1 MPRTTAAQV
10 KAIIETDS
18 SIIVADADL
27 DPFILVANELVT
39 ELCTGTAG
47 PTPAYT
53 GTRLEL
59 IERWLAAHFY
69 CVRDPRSTSES
80 AGVSVNYENKVDLGL
95 SLSRYGQ
102 QAKLLDTAGGL
113 ATLDEQTKKGT
124 NRRVS
129 VSWLGSPPSELTITD

>member
-18 SIIVADADL
+18 SIIVVDADL

-47 PTPAYT
+47 PTTAYT
-53 GTRLEL
+53 STRLEL

-69 CVRDPRSTSES
+69 CVRDPRTTNES
-80 AGVSVNYENKVDLGL
+80 AGVSVGYESKVDLGL
-95 SLSRYGQ
+95 ALSRYGQ
-102 QAKLLDTAGGL
+102 QAKLLDTHGGL

-124 NRRVS
+124 TRTGS
-129 VSWLGSPPSELTITD
+129 VSWRGSPPPELTITD